1 MVINECLKHDDVN
14 ITKCMTDLKNCRK
27 KDEFKFPSL
36 TCHYFKSIYCIYF
49 FYLLLYLSWSTTFCF
64 LPWPLFL
71 SRSPVTRYEE
81 QNVCYVIYGMRSIT
95 SVIAYPVCKVPVDW
109 LIYRIQCKKQV
120 CLMPFQEQTAS
131 YDLYTVRSRMSFISY
146 EAWC

>member
-1 MVINECLKHDDVN
+1 MVINEYLKHDDVN
-14 ITKCMTDLKNCRK
+14 ITKCMTDLENCRK
-27 KDEFKFPSL
+27 KNEFKFPSL
-36 TCHYFKSIYCIYF
+36 TFHYFKSIYCIF
-49 FYLLLYLSWSTTFCF
+49 FLFITIYLSWSTTFCF

-71 SRSPVTRYEE
+71 SRSLVTRYEE
-81 QNVCYVIYGMRSIT
+81 QNVCYVIYCMRSIT
-95 SVIAYPVCKVPVDW
+95 SVISYPVCKVDW
-109 LIYRIQCKKQV
+109 LIYLIQCKKQV

>member
-1 MVINECLKHDDVN
+1 MVINECLKHEVHDRSW
-14 ITKCMTDLKNCRK
+14 KLQE
-27 KDEFKFPSL
+27 KDEFNFPSL
-36 TCHYFKSIYCIYF
+36 TCHYFKSIYCIF

-81 QNVCYVIYGMRSIT
+81 QNVCYVIYCMRSIT
-95 SVIAYPVCKVPVDW
+95 SVISYPVCKVDW
-109 LIYRIQCKKQV
+109 LIYLIQCKKQV